1 MVAKTDGQTG
11 SDGGN
16 RTGGTGGTGG
26 SGTGGTGASRNRAAE
41 AYQTARERT
50 QSAYEAARDRAA
62 DVTRQASEQISVYPV
77 GAVIGGLAVG
87 ALLGF
92 LMPSTRRE
100 QDLLGSTGKRITDA
114 AREAAQRGIDAGK
127 EQIEEIRT
135 RAAQKVGEAV
145 SEAVVEAVGGKD

>member
-1 MVAKTDGQTG
+1 MVAK
-11 SDGGN
+11 SDGE
-16 RTGGTGGTGG
+16 TGGNGSGGAASGAGGTSKGG
-26 SGTGGTGASRNRAAE
+26 GESRNRAAD

-50 QSAYEAARDRAA
+50 YSAYETARDRAA

-77 GAVIGGLAVG
+77 AAVVGGLAVG

-92 LMPSTRRE
+92 LMPSSRRE
-100 QDLLGSTGKRITDA
+100 QTLLGSTGKRITDA

-127 EQIEEIRT
+127 EQIDEIRS

-145 SEAVVEAVGGKD
+145 VEAVGGGKD